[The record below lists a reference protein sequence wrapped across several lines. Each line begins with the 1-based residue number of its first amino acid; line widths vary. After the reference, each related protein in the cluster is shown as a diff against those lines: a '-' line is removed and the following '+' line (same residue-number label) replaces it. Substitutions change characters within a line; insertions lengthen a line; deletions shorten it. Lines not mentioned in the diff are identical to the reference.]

1 MRYAHHRQPVI
12 GQYFARPE
20 IVRSGAC
27 YNNGNNWWTAVSEE
41 YPDLAEFARK
51 LNNGFGG
58 QGASERWNK
67 EVTFIRTKSRNRQAH
82 EVTSA
87 YLQIKSN
94 YRFKNAKNTANDQS
108 LLHEALRMEFA
119 AVEAA
124 QRMELPE
131 DFIAV
136 DLALEIEGEA
146 DIRAEEDDD
155 YDVNEDDA
163 EDNFLINN
171 VFAAEALLMLNRM

>member
-1 MRYAHHRQPVI
+1 MLGNTLRKYANTQKSWKCVFWTRIRKTDAKHSRAEYADFKPVRGDLCARKAIEKYFGTKSEDPVVRAGSADLVFLLKMRYAHHRQPVI

-67 EVTFIRTKSRNRQAH
+67 EVTLIRTKSKNRQAH
-82 EVTSA
+82 EVT
-87 YLQIKSN
+87 
-94 YRFKNAKNTANDQS
+94 
-108 LLHEALRMEFA
+108 LHIFR
-119 AVEAA
+119 
-124 QRMELPE
+124 
-131 DFIAV
+131 
-136 DLALEIEGEA
+136 
-146 DIRAEEDDD
+146 
-155 YDVNEDDA
+155 
-163 EDNFLINN
+163 
-171 VFAAEALLMLNRM
+171 